1 MTRDILEAVIA
12 CHDPERP
19 LERVVTSILEQQG
32 SLHALGAGLK
42 VTVVAHNVGA
52 DELAEALTAPVAEQ
66 VNFLELKDGI
76 FSPAGP
82 INLGLHS
89 SASTWV
95 TTVGS
100 DDTLARG
107 SLAAWYRRGRRTGA
121 ASVLA
126 PIRLPHGMVRTPYLR
141 PGRREVLDPV
151 GDRLAYRTA
160 PLGLLRVDALQAVGF
175 AYTEAGLRAGSDI
188 EPGLRMW
195 FRGGAVTYPFGAP
208 AYVVSEEMGGER
220 VTAAVGRLRSELGWF
235 APLMAQ
241 DWLQDASSAERQE
254 IATKIAR
261 AHLVPAVRRRVGDLS
276 TSTAETA
283 PEARDRWT
291 GDDAQTMRA
300 ALTSLRTLV
309 GAPLHT
315 LSRAEVRLLTAA
327 SEATDTAGAAAAWS
341 AYLTGPPSGRV
352 LPIRLRD
359 VLRPSAR
366 PRLLLEQ
373 QLVQRGGA
381 FDHPDPDHS

>member
-19 LERVVTSILEQQG
+19 LERVIASILEQRG
-32 SLHALGAGLK
+32 SLRDRGAGLK

-52 DELAEALTAPVAEQ
+52 DELAAALSPAIADQ
-66 VNFLELKDGI
+66 VSFLELQDGI

-89 SASTWV
+89 STSTWV
-95 TTVGS
+95 TTIGS
-100 DDTLARG
+100 DDTLAQG
-107 SLAAWYRRGRRTGA
+107 SLAAWYQRGLQTGA

-141 PGRREVLDPV
+141 PGRRDVLDPV
-151 GDRLAYRTA
+151 RDRLAYRTA
-160 PLGLLRVDALQAVGF
+160 PLGLLRVEALQSIGF

-195 FRGGAVTYPFGAP
+195 FRGGDVTYPYGAP
-208 AYVVSEEMGGER
+208 AYLVSEEMGGDR
-220 VTAAVGRLRSELGWF
+220 VTSAVGRLRTELGWF
-235 APLMAQ
+235 GPLMALG
-241 DWLQDASSAERQE
+241 WLHEASPMERQE

-261 AHLVPAVRRRVGDLS
+261 AHLVPAVRRRVADLS
-276 TSTAETA
+276 SPAAEMA
-283 PEARDRWT
+283 PDAHDRWT
-291 GDDAQTMRA
+291 ADDARTMRA
-300 ALTSLRTLV
+300 SLTSLRMLT
-309 GAPLHT
+309 GAPLHA
-315 LSRAEVRLLTAA
+315 LSRAEVSLLTAA
-327 SEATDTAGAAAAWS
+327 GEATTSVDAATAWN
-341 AYLTGPPSGRV
+341 AYLTGLALDRV

-359 VLRPSAR
+359 ALRPSAR

-373 QLVQRGGA
+373 QLAQRGGS
-381 FDHPDPDHS
+381 FDHPRS